1 MVTEED
7 GFSKWLEE
15 EREKIE
21 KAARVNGETQKN
33 RGYQIRNTYGVGHG
47 DKVNDYT
54 VKRNSNTDIERYE
67 NIAEDVA
74 SDVYESVDPGDKY
87 RILDVGSSFGVA
99 AQNLKLEVLERLYEE
114 EGEDYR
120 DRIEVYELD
129 QDPELFG
136 LENELEMTSD
146 IGNDRETEHLSNPTL
161 GVAQKIPF
169 EEDTFD
175 LTISHEALTPL
186 GDNELDTAVS
196 EIQRVTKRRGEYA
209 VVTGDGEKD
218 SNRRFLSRSLEEA
231 F

>member
-1 MVTEED
+1 MVTEEK
-7 GFSKWLEE
+7 FSKWLEE
-15 EREKIE
+15 EREKIKE
-21 KAARVNGETQKN
+21 AARVNGETEKN
-33 RGYQIRNTYGVGHG
+33 RGYQLRNTYGVGYE
-47 DKVNDYT
+47 DEVNGYT

-67 NIAEDVA
+67 DIVEDVA
-74 SDVYESVDPGDKY
+74 SDVYESVGPEDKY

-99 AQNLKLEVLERLYEE
+99 AQKLKLEVLERLYKE

-120 DRIEVYELD
+120 GCIEIYELD

-136 LENELEMTSD
+136 LENEPGTTSD
-146 IGNDRETEHLSNPTL
+146 PGRDQETEHLSNPTL

-186 GDNELDTAVS
+186 GDEELDTAVS
-196 EIQRVTKRRGEYA
+196 EIRRVTKSEGEYT
-209 VVTGDGEKD
+209 VVTGDRDKD